1 MTPPVLQI
9 LAWCCCPQCDEA
21 WPPVVAAFCKHFH
34 PHNVFAQPFVPGTC
48 LWMPPRSV
56 KHGCALG
63 AAKPCPRAVCAQGHH
78 GACPQNLPGGVP
90 WPRYMVPRHHVVAL
104 LGKAAAPSVG
114 ISAGR
119 ELAADAQPA
128 ALRGGAST
136 LIAQGPGPRK
146 ANPRGVIRGGKYSG
160 VHFWTL
166 FRARKSVNKKGGC
179 TVVAEYFVDGFRGC
193 ERCPL
198 LVLISVPRLMPC
210 VFLGGP

>member
-1 MTPPVLQI
+1 MFLRSHS
-9 LAWCCCPQCDEA
+9 CPAHVCGCLREA
-21 WPPVVAAFCKHFH
+21 L
-34 PHNVFAQPFVPGTC
+34 NT
-48 LWMPPRSV
+48 
-56 KHGCALG
+56 
-63 AAKPCPRAVCAQGHH
+63 
-78 GACPQNLPGGVP
+78 
-90 WPRYMVPRHHVVAL
+90 
-104 LGKAAAPSVG
+104 AAPSGRQSLAPEPSVHKGTMAHVRKTYLVVCHGHATWCRGTTSWPFSARRPCRPVG

-179 TVVAEYFVDGFRGC
+179 TVVAEYFVDGFRGR

-198 LVLISVPRLMPC
+198 LVLISVPRLMAC
-210 VFLGGP
+210 VFGGGP